1 MYIEYFLSEEDIE
14 NAERNEEVEI
24 EEGDDG
30 TIPVVI
36 DEGTPFTCY
45 CFEKIIK
52 NDMFVVVM
60 YIHNIGFLVASG
72 AHMNMENEVVVA
84 SPVTM
89 ASVQNMSDAVSSL
102 SLSGAEHG
110 EGEPHRMQALRDSRE
125 VINFHYAQCLH
136 QRAIV
141 CPQFLTVKH
150 AIFHNDCILC

>member
-1 MYIEYFLSEEDIE
+1 MYIEDFLSEEDIE
-14 NAERNEEVEI
+14 NAERNEEGEI

-110 EGEPHRMQALRDSRE
+110 QGEPHRM
-125 VINFHYAQCLH
+125 
-136 QRAIV
+136 
-141 CPQFLTVKH
+141 
-150 AIFHNDCILC
+150 